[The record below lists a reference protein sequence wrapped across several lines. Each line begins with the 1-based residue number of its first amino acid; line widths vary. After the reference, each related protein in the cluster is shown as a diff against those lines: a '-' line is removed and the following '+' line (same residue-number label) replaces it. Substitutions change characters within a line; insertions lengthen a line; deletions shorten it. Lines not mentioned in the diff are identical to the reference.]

1 MRERVAAALVAAL
14 VALAAAR
21 GVASAAPPATIAA
34 SRDVMDSLPRDDDDD
49 ARRRLRCN
57 ACAAACDALVRD
69 LARERARRGGT
80 LTRALADATME
91 ATCARAGEEL
101 GLTMRDGR
109 VTETFAEDDGTA
121 RARGR
126 WITVYAREAC
136 ARLIDGEHDD
146 ALMTFGKR
154 DDGGARMEA
163 REALCHARTGTCESA
178 SAARAANELE
188 ARDRRDREL

>member
-1 MRERVAAALVAAL
+1 MIGHHANSGIAPIPPWIRPLPSHCIFSFASPHESHDAEHAALVASPSGDAF
-14 VALAAAR
+14 AR
-21 GVASAAPPATIAA
+21 
-34 SRDVMDSLPRDDDDD
+34 
-49 ARRRLRCN
+49 
-57 ACAAACDALVRD
+57 
-69 LARERARRGGT
+69 
-80 LTRALADATME
+80 

-121 RARGR
+121 RAGGR

>member
-1 MRERVAAALVAAL
+1 M
-14 VALAAAR
+14 
-21 GVASAAPPATIAA
+21 
-34 SRDVMDSLPRDDDDD
+34 
-49 ARRRLRCN
+49 
-57 ACAAACDALVRD
+57 
-69 LARERARRGGT
+69 
-80 LTRALADATME
+80 
-91 ATCARAGEEL
+91 
-101 GLTMRDGR
+101 TMRDGR

-154 DDGGARMEA
+154 DDSGARMEA